1 MTLKATIHFVHCQ
14 KNCIGSVMVIQT
26 IVDDIKTIYSVRTRD
41 QMNVTAGFEG
51 SITALAI
58 FMLVNSITPGPN
70 NLMLLHG
77 SVKCGFWAC
86 RWHMLGITT
95 GLVIMLWLSYW
106 GMAALVVSFPAVM
119 LVIKVL
125 GTLYLLW
132 LTYQMAKSDFTAIVT
147 NALAH
152 EQAHQAG
159 AACAVT
165 TKRRFGELPLS
176 FGQALLFQWLNPKA
190 WTMTMVAPSIA
201 MVHASRPWLDNYALL
216 ALCAVVNLLSI
227 SCWAAGGH
235 GLRKLVHFP
244 RVMRVIHGLIVLM
257 TLYCTV
263 TLWL

>member
-1 MTLKATIHFVHCQ
+1 M
-14 KNCIGSVMVIQT
+14 
-26 IVDDIKTIYSVRTRD
+26 DITTSFT
-41 QMNVTAGFEG
+41 G

-77 SVKCGFWAC
+77 SIKRGFWAC

-95 GLVIMLWLSYW
+95 GVAVMLWLSYW

-119 LVIKVL
+119 LIIKVL

-132 LTYQMAKSDFTAIVT
+132 LTYQMAKTDFIAVV
-147 NALAH
+147 NDALKH
-152 EQAHQAG
+152 EQYKQANTT
-159 AACAVT
+159 VT
-165 TKRRFGELPLS
+165 EAKKRFGELPLS

-190 WTMTMVAPSIA
+190 WTMTVVAPSLA
-201 MVHASRPWLDNYALL
+201 MFHAGRPWLDNYQLL
-216 ALCAVVNLLSI
+216 ALCALINILSI

-235 GLRKLVHFP
+235 WLRKLVHLP
-244 RVMRVIHGLIVLM
+244 RVMKVIHAVIIFM
-257 TLYCTV
+257 TLYCAV

>member
-1 MTLKATIHFVHCQ
+1 M
-14 KNCIGSVMVIQT
+14 
-26 IVDDIKTIYSVRTRD
+26 DITTSFT
-41 QMNVTAGFEG
+41 G

-77 SVKCGFWAC
+77 SIKRGFWAC

-95 GLVIMLWLSYW
+95 GVAVMLWLSYW

-119 LVIKVL
+119 LIIKAL

-132 LTYQMAKSDFTAIVT
+132 LTYQMAKTDFIAVV
-147 NALAH
+147 NDALKH
-152 EQAHQAG
+152 EQYKQANTT
-159 AACAVT
+159 VT
-165 TKRRFGELPLS
+165 EAKKRFGELPLS

-190 WTMTMVAPSIA
+190 WTMTVVAPSLA
-201 MVHASRPWLDNYALL
+201 MFHAGRPWLDNYQLL
-216 ALCAVVNLLSI
+216 ALCALINILSI

-235 GLRKLVHFP
+235 WLRKLVHLP
-244 RVMRVIHGLIVLM
+244 RVMKVIHAVIIFM
-257 TLYCTV
+257 TLYCAV